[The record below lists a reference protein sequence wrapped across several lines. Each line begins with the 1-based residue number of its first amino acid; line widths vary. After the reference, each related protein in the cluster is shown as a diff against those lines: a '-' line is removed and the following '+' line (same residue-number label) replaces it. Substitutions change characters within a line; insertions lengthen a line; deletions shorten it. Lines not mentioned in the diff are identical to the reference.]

1 MRQVERT
8 ESRDDAPAKRK
19 ALELLSRELARS
31 GESQLALAARE
42 LAWAEPTPIPAVTQP
57 LTLDVQALDR
67 AEVERPCCVTGS
79 PPARADPLSRLRP
92 RPTSPGPTRRTLI
105 LRIVLAVVL
114 VVLALAASETG
125 RTNAAAARGLLPGGG
140 TGVLVLDVSR
150 SIKPS
155 SDRTIVA
162 VLQELIHAQ
171 TRLGLVAFSDIAYEL
186 LPPGTKSREL
196 QPLLRFFEPSATPR
210 TGSDPIAP
218 NPWSSSFSGGTQI
231 SLGLEL
237 ARQALIRAGNPKG
250 SILLVSDLDTAPD
263 DVPRVAQTFNTFRN
277 EGVKFRI
284 VALGPRA
291 DNLSLF
297 REPCRARSIRF
308 ASRQC
313 PRRGRTDGRGAAGTD
328 SLVVPRRR
336 GARAPGARGERAL
349 ERPPAGAEGADVTL
363 RWATACVVALAAA
376 VLALLLALDVGRWQ
390 AAFAR
395 GDVRFKATPT
405 RTDLWQTDEL
415 CRSTP
420 HARCS
425 ASTTTSSTARHC
437 VTSGSRGRSPTRYP

>member
-1 MRQVERT
+1 MLRNWLSIRA
-8 ESRDDAPAKRK
+8 RGPAIP
-19 ALELLSRELARS
+19 LATTAD
-31 GESQLALAARE
+31 LA
-42 LAWAEPTPIPAVTQP
+42 
-57 LTLDVQALDR
+57 
-67 AEVERPCCVTGS
+67 
-79 PPARADPLSRLRP
+79 
-92 RPTSPGPTRRTLI
+92 GPTRRTLI
-105 LRIVLAVVL
+105 LRIALAVAL
-114 VVLALAASETG
+114 VVLALTASETG

-196 QPLLRFFEPSATPR
+196 QPLLRLFEPSATPR

-284 VALGPRA
+284 VALSPRG

-297 REPCRARSIRF
+297 QNLAG
-308 ASRQC
+308 
-313 PRRGRTDGRGAAGTD
+313 RGAFVSHLGSVRGAAGQTEGALQGQIPW
-328 SLVVPRRR
+328 SLLVV
-336 GARAPGARGERAL
+336 AAL
-349 ERPPAGAEGADVTL
+349 VL
-363 RWATACVVALAAA
+363 LALAANEHWN
-376 VLALLLALDVGRWQ
+376 GRLPVP
-390 AAFAR
+390 R
-395 GDVRFKATPT
+395 V
-405 RTDLWQTDEL
+405 QT
-415 CRSTP
+415 
-420 HARCS
+420 
-425 ASTTTSSTARHC
+425 
-437 VTSGSRGRSPTRYP
+437 